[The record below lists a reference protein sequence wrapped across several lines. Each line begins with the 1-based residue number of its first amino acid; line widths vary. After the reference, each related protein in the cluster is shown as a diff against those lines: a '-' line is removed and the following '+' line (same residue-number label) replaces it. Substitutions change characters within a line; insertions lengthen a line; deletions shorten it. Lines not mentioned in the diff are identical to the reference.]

1 MTTVESGPQTTEK
14 DAEWRT
20 QDGAV
25 PPGETDATGG
35 DDWAICCSGG
45 GIRSAAYCLGALQ
58 SLDSLDNGG
67 LLGIAKW
74 IVGVS
79 GGSYI
84 ASSRALVAHN
94 LPTGAVPHAYAPGTA
109 EERNFRDNTRY
120 IAPNGA
126 TMLVGVLSLLLGAIA
141 TFIIV
146 TAPIYAFTHAWGW
159 LLRWQGVLVPSGS
172 RAMTAAVTG
181 NAWWLPSAIVG
192 GITLVLFAFWWLT
205 VEPPL
210 RRSRTDHEKPDDP
223 DDPDDPDGAPW
234 WAWLRPN
241 DPDRSANRAKVV
253 SWAAL
258 LTAGLALAMLA
269 VPPLISWLTRSTGSF
284 GTVARAVGFGT
295 RPTWSLAAV
304 TGLIAA
310 IAAIA
315 KFCQTGLAKWNSLSG
330 QAKSS
335 AAGQPGFLT
344 TLAGSLRQ
352 KLLPWLASAVI
363 VLGGAVL
370 ALLWISDG
378 ARSGFTTDQLLQV
391 IGALVVM
398 VVGRAAVNVN
408 RISLHDVYRWR
419 LANAFAVTR
428 KAAQEHNPVKARRL
442 FAKAAATRL
451 SQLRDRADD
460 EPELVICGTANINA
474 DREVPPGSGGFCVSF
489 DPKHVTLRR
498 DTHAV
503 DKKDAQT
510 QTSDSEK
517 DAKALTSD
525 YEALIGQRRTTLFD
539 ISAISGAAV
548 SPLMGSAT
556 QQAYR
561 ILLTATNV
569 RLGVWL
575 PHPTLVQ
582 AARNQ
587 IDQKASK
594 LGEPDRPWTRRPLLL
609 LLWYLSPHPLWAR
622 KQDRNDDREAR
633 LWAHVLKL
641 RLREKPTRR
650 DKLAGE
656 LCYRLMQP
664 TAGLLWSEAVGHL
677 SYRDTW
683 MYVTDGG
690 HYDNLGLVEALRR
703 GARHIVVLDASGDKA
718 DTWFTLGGSMAL
730 ARSDAGVDIDLD
742 PTTMVKGG
750 SKLAAGQ
757 VVRPWAYGTFTRPA
771 SAPGLPE
778 QGQIWVCKLGWW
790 SGAPWDVL
798 AYAKDHS
805 TYPCDSTLEQLYDAA
820 EFEAYLELGGATVL
834 AAAQKCRPPL
844 KCPVPAGPGS
854 PAAPHSPVPAGPGV
868 PPAPRQNGNGSG
880 T

>member
-1 MTTVESGPQTTEK
+1 MTALQSSPQAIGIDE
-14 DAEWRT
+14 ARPA
-20 QDGAV
+20 QDGAMS
-25 PPGETDATGG
+25 TADADAAGS

-58 SLDSLDNGG
+58 SLDGGG
-67 LLGIAKW
+67 LLRIAKW

-94 LPTGAVPHAYAPGTA
+94 LPPGTVPHAYAPRTA
-109 EERNFRDNTRY
+109 EERNLRDNTRY

-126 TMLVGVLSLLLGAIA
+126 TMLVGVLSLLLGAIV

-146 TAPIYAFTHAWGW
+146 SAPIYAFTHAWGW
-159 LLRWQGVLVPSGS
+159 LLREQGVLVPSGS
-172 RAMTAAVTG
+172 RTMTAAVTG
-181 NAWWLPSAIVG
+181 TAWWLPSAICA

-205 VEPPL
+205 LEPPL
-210 RRSRTDHEKPDDP
+210 RRRAARETPDDP
-223 DDPDDPDGAPW
+223 DRAPW
-234 WAWLRPN
+234 WAWLRPD

-269 VPPLISWLTRSTGSF
+269 APPLISWLTRGTGSF
-284 GTVARAVGFGT
+284 GTVARAIGFGT
-295 RPTWSLAAV
+295 RPAWSFAAV

-310 IAAIA
+310 VAAIA
-315 KFCQTGLAKWNSLSG
+315 RFCQAGLAKWNSLSG
-330 QAKSS
+330 QANSA

-363 VLGGAVL
+363 VLGGAML

-378 ARSGFTTDQLLQV
+378 ARSGFTAAQLLLV
-391 IGALVVM
+391 IAALVVM
-398 VVGRAAVNVN
+398 VLGRAAVNVN
-408 RISLHDVYRWR
+408 RMSLHDVYRWR

-428 KAAQEHNPVKARRL
+428 EAAQEQNPVQARRL
-442 FAKAAATRL
+442 FARAAATRL
-451 SQLRDRADD
+451 SELRDGTGADG
-460 EPELVICGTANINA
+460 EPSLVICGTANITANH
-474 DREVPPGSGGFCVSF
+474 DVPPGSGGFCVSF
-489 DPKHVTLRR
+489 DPDHVTLRR
-498 DTHAV
+498 VTCAEGEA
-503 DKKDAQT
+503 DAQ
-510 QTSDSEK
+510 
-517 DAKALTSD
+517 ALTSD
-525 YEALIGQRRTTLFD
+525 YEALVGQRRATLFD

-556 QQAYR
+556 RQAYR

-575 PHPTLVQ
+575 PHPALVQ
-582 AARNQ
+582 EARNR
-587 IDQKASK
+587 IDQQAAGQP
-594 LGEPDRPWTRRPLLL
+594 GEPDRRWTRRPLLL
-609 LLWYLSPHPLWAR
+609 LLWYLSPHPLWGR
-622 KQDRNDDREAR
+622 KAKLNDDREAR
-633 LWAHVLKL
+633 LWAHVLEL
-641 RLREKPTRR
+641 RLRG
-650 DKLAGE
+650 KLTGG
-656 LCYRLMQP
+656 LWYRLLQP

-718 DTWFTLGGSMAL
+718 DTWFTLGGAIAL

-750 SKLAAGQ
+750 SKLAPGQ
-757 VVRPWAYGTFTRPA
+757 VVRPWAHGTFTRPTG
-771 SAPGLPE
+771 APGLPE
-778 QGQIWVCKLGWW
+778 QGDIWVCKLGWW
-790 SGAPWDVL
+790 SGAPWDIL
-798 AYAKDHS
+798 AYAKDHP

-820 EFEAYLELGGATVL
+820 EFEAYHELGEATAL
-834 AAAQKCRPPL
+834 GAAQKCQPPL
-844 KCPVPAGPGS
+844 RCPAPAGQGGS
-854 PAAPHSPVPAGPGV
+854 LV
-868 PPAPRQNGNGSG
+868 PRQSGNGSG
-880 T
+880 A